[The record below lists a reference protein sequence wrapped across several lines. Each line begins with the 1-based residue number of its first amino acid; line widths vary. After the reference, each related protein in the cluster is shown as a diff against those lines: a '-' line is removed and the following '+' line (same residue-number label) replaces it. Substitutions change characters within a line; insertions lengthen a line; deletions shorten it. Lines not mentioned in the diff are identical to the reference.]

1 MKKIFFLFCLFF
13 ALFSFSQKQ
22 IPDITISDFEGNNE
36 KVHNLLSDDKLT
48 IISLWATWCVP
59 ALRSLMQLMMFMNI
73 GRRKS
78 ILIFLQL
85 VLMIAGP
92 KKERKRSLTENRGL
106 TKYFL
111 TKTRILK
118 EL

>member
-1 MKKIFFLFCLFF
+1 MKKYSFYSVYFCFVL
-13 ALFSFSQKQ
+13 FSQKQ

-59 ALRSLMQLMMFMNI
+59 CIRSLMQLMMFMMI

-92 KKERKRSLTENRGL
+92 KKERKHSLTENRGL